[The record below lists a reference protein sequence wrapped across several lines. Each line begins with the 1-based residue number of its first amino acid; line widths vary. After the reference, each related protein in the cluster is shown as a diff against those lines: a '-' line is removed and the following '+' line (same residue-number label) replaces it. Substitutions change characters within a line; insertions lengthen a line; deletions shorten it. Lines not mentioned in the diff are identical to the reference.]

1 MKVELHLLQNVAPSN
16 LNRDDTN
23 TPKDCEFGGHRRARI
38 SSQAFKRA
46 IRLSPVFKETL
57 RSELGIR
64 TKALVS
70 RLTAYFTEKGEKP
83 EEEAQ
88 AIAIGFV
95 EAAMS
100 TVDENKENKTKV
112 LLYLGDDEIERMG
125 SIALGNYDGLL
136 AAKKKQDAKAKEENQ
151 GGKKKSKKDQD
162 LFQDACKAI
171 AKEFK
176 SGTKAADIALFGRMM
191 AEQPGANID
200 AACQVAHA
208 ISTNKV
214 SMEMDYYTAVDD
226 LSPKEETGA
235 GMLGFTGFNSSC
247 FYRYATIDLDQLK
260 ENLSEDTDLA
270 DKAVKAFLCA
280 SVSALPTGKQNSM
293 AAHNPPDAI
302 FAVVRQSGTPVSLAN
317 AFCKPV
323 RPGYD
328 SDLMTASIKEL
339 DAYWGRLTKVYG
351 AEGVAAKAICTI
363 PDVELESLADAQ
375 KDSFK
380 TVVEAVMDA
389 LKSAPNGEAA

>member
-1 MKVELHLLQNVAPSN
+1 MKVELHLLQNVAPSC

-46 IRLSPVFKETL
+46 IRLSPVFKEML
-57 RSELGIR
+57 QGDLGIR

-70 RLTAYFTEKGEKP
+70 RLTAYLAEKGKKP
-83 EEEAQ
+83 EEEAE
-88 AIAIGFV
+88 AIAAGFV
-95 EAAMS
+95 EAVMS
-100 TVDENKENKTKV
+100 AVDEKKENKTKV
-112 LLYLGDDEIERMG
+112 LLYLGDDEIERLAG
-125 SIALGNYDGLL
+125 IALENYAALL
-136 AAKKKQDAKAKEENQ
+136 AAKKEQDAKAEAENQ
-151 GGKKKSKKDQD
+151 SGKKKSKKEQGP
-162 LFQDACKAI
+162 FQDACKAA

-191 AEQPGANID
+191 AEHPGANID

-208 ISTNKV
+208 LSTNKV

-226 LSPKEETGA
+226 LSPEEETGA
-235 GMLGFTGFNSSC
+235 GMIGFTGFNSSC

-260 ENLSEDTDLA
+260 DNLAGDGVLA
-270 DKAVKAFLCA
+270 AKAVEAFLRA
-280 SVSALPTGKQNSM
+280 SVTALPTGKQNSM

-328 SDLMTASIKEL
+328 SDLMAASIKEM
-339 DAYWGRLTKVYG
+339 DAYWGKLKKVYG

-363 PDVELESLADAQ
+363 PDVELESLADAR
-375 KDSFK
+375 KDSFG
-380 TVVEAVMDA
+380 TVVKAVMDA
-389 LKSAPNGEAA
+389 LKNASNGEAS

>member
-46 IRLSPVFKETL
+46 IRLSPVFKEVL
-57 RSELGIR
+57 QNGLGTR
-64 TKALVS
+64 TKMLVS
-70 RLTAYFTEKGEKP
+70 RLTAHLIEKGKTP

-88 AIAIGFV
+88 AIAVGFV

-100 TVDENKENKTKV
+100 AVDENKENKTKV
-112 LLYLGDDEIERMG
+112 LLYLGDDEIAQMG
-125 SIALGNYDGLL
+125 RIVLENYDGLL
-136 AAKKKQDAKAKEENQ
+136 AAKKEQGAKAEAENQ
-151 GGKKKSKKDQD
+151 SGKKKSKKEQD
-162 LFQDACKAI
+162 PFQDACKNV
-171 AKEFK
+171 AKKFK

-191 AEQPGANID
+191 AEHPGDNID

-260 ENLSEDTDLA
+260 ENLSGDADLA
-270 DKAVKAFLCA
+270 NKAVEAFLRA
-280 SVSALPTGKQNSM
+280 SVTALPTGKQNSM
-293 AAHNPPDAI
+293 AAHNPPDAV
-302 FAVVRQSGTPVSLAN
+302 FAVVRQGGTPVSLAN

-328 SDLMTASIKEL
+328 SDLMTASIKEM

-351 AEGVAAKAICTI
+351 AKGVAAKAICAI

-375 KDSFK
+375 KDCFK
-380 TVVEAVMDA
+380 AVVEAVRDA
-389 LKSAPNGEAA
+389 LKGSSNGEAA